1 MPKLYSAL
9 RGLLTAN
16 DYTQEQF
23 ARAVGIPYGTVKDHM
38 RGLHPWTLSECYQ
51 TLDLFGVAHSRL
63 HEIFPK
69 DGRKREAAP

>member
-1 MPKLYSAL
+1 MKRFAEL
-9 RGLLTAN
+9 RGLMTAN

-38 RGLHPWTLSECYQ
+38 RGLHPWTLDEAYKA
-51 TLDLFGVAHSRL
+51 LDLFRVPHSRL

-69 DGRKREAAP
+69 NGIKKEG